1 MAERF
6 VIPRI
11 VEEIMTRPVV
21 TIGPGETATEAAT
34 KMAEAG
40 VGCLVVVEGETV
52 LGIVTERDLVT
63 RIVSKGKDAKKVKVQ
78 DFMSSP
84 VISVSPETRILDA
97 VKIVSRHRIRRLP
110 VVKDGKLV
118 GIITAYD
125 AAIYGWG
132 MPTH

>member
-1 MAERF
+1 M
-6 VIPRI
+6 
-11 VEEIMTRPVV
+11 
-21 TIGPGETATEAAT
+21 
-34 KMAEAG
+34 
-40 VGCLVVVEGETV
+40 VVVEGETV